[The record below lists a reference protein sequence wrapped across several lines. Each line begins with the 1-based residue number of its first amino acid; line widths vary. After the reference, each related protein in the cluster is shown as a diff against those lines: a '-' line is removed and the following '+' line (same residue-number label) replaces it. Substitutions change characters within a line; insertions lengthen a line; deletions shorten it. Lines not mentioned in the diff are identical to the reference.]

1 MTRGAKHDDSPTRHS
16 RRISKNHALAAMLF
30 AFVVLLYLVS
40 LVRMGGG

>member
-1 MTRGAKHDDSPTRHS
+1 MTRGAKPGDQTTPPR

-40 LVRMGGG
+40 LVRMGGA

>member
-1 MTRGAKHDDSPTRHS
+1 MTRTTKPDDPH
-16 RRISKNHALAAMLF
+16 RRRRSKNHALAAMLF